1 MSTPFDDPG
10 QVRSFQIVRPVLYR
24 LMTPLCIISIL
35 LLAGFAAVLIV
46 GERQNLRRFDQHIS
60 TDALRSFD
68 ASVERQTRTI
78 AALEDTM
85 LNDPKLYEALWDRD
99 RDRLYALYAPLYQK
113 YKERYALTHFYF
125 HLPDRVNLLRVHKPD
140 FFGDHIDRY
149 TAREAE
155 RLHKMSAGLELGPL
169 GTFTL
174 RVVQPVFADGILL
187 GYLELGQEIDGLW
200 TLIHKRLGV
209 EVAVSIRKQ
218 TINRQQWE
226 AGMKMLGRPTDW
238 DRYKDEVLIYHS
250 LSGFPSEC
258 DRFIHGAS
266 GHEHDRFKDE
276 VRFDNRIWRILTHS
290 LHDVSGAEV
299 GDLLILRDITEV
311 KTGFFRFAV
320 VVISLALV
328 LLAGVIVFF
337 YVMLRR
343 TDQGI
348 QAQQSRLV
356 KSEEAQRSLLDA
368 INRSGLFLLVVDTE
382 YRVRYMNDVMIAA
395 CGDQVG
401 KLCYRDVAG
410 YDEPCTHCQLHEIV
424 GSAEKTIYHE
434 FTMAGGRTYE
444 MIAVPCVNSDG
455 SVFKLE
461 VMRDITEQKQTVY
474 EKGLLE
480 QKLQRAG
487 KMEAIG
493 LLASGVA
500 HDLNNIL
507 SGIVS
512 YPELL
517 LMQLP
522 ADSPLRP
529 SLHAIMAS
537 GQRAAAVVADLLTV
551 ARGVA
556 CEKKTHDLNMLAQE
570 YLDSPE
576 CRKLKSLYPQISW
589 QWRLDAVPA
598 WIRCS
603 PLHVKKIIMNLVT
616 NGAEAIG
623 GDGVIEVST
632 VNQRV
637 EDGSGQDGL
646 VNAGEY
652 VVLRVRDSGP
662 GISEEDKKHIFEPF
676 YSRKALG
683 RSGTGLGLAIVWNA
697 IHDHEGAV
705 TVDSSEQGTC
715 FTLYFPISSEPGD
728 RVTDKIERDDFSGNN
743 EHILVVDDEPQLRDI
758 ASQMLHAFGYK
769 VDSVCSGEQAVQFV
783 RDNGVD
789 LIVMDMQMGSGMNGR
804 QAYEEIVTLRP
815 GQKAII
821 ASGFSE
827 SDDVKNA
834 LQRGAGGFIKKP
846 YSMEQLGQAVKEAL
860 GR

>member
-1 MSTPFDDPG
+1 MNTPFDNPG
-10 QVRSFQIVRPVLYR
+10 QVRSPQVVRPVLYR
-24 LMTPLCIISIL
+24 LMTPLCVIVVL
-35 LLAGFAAVLIV
+35 LLAGFAVVLIV
-46 GERQNLRRFDQHIS
+46 GERRNLRRFDQHIS
-60 TDALRSFD
+60 TDAIRSFD
-68 ASVERQTRTI
+68 ASVERQTKTI
-78 AALEDTM
+78 AALEDTL
-85 LNDPKLYEALWDRD
+85 LNDPKLYEALRNRD

-125 HLPDRVNLLRVHKPD
+125 HLPDRVNLLRVHKPEL
-140 FFGDHIDRY
+140 FGDYIDRY

-155 RLHKMSAGLELGPL
+155 RLHKMSAGIELGPL
-169 GTFTL
+169 GTFSL
-174 RVVQPVFADGILL
+174 RVVQPVTVDGVLL

-200 TLIHKRLGV
+200 TIIHKRLGV

-218 TINRQQWE
+218 GVNRQQWE
-226 AGMKMLGRPTDW
+226 SGMKMLGRSADW
-238 DRYKDEVLIYHS
+238 ERYEKEVLIYHS
-250 LSGFPSEC
+250 LSRFPSEC
-258 DRFIHGAS
+258 DRFVHGTS
-266 GHEHDRFKDE
+266 RHEHNRFMDE
-276 VRFDNRIWRILTHS
+276 VRFDNRAWRVMVNS
-290 LHDVSGAEV
+290 LHDVSGADV
-299 GDLLILRDITEV
+299 GDLIILRDITEV
-311 KTGFFRFAV
+311 KTGFFRFAL

-337 YVMLRR
+337 YVILRR
-343 TDQGI
+343 TDRGI

-368 INRSGLFLLVVDTE
+368 INRSGLFLLIVDAE
-382 YRVRYMNDVMIAA
+382 YKVRYMNDVMIAT

-424 GSAEKTIYHE
+424 GSTEKTIYHE

-461 VMRDITEQKQTVY
+461 VMRDITEQKQTMY

-493 LLASGVA
+493 FLASGVA

-517 LMQLP
+517 LFQLP
-522 ADSPLRP
+522 ADSPLRS
-529 SLHAIMAS
+529 SLHAIQES
-537 GQRAAAVVADLLTV
+537 GERAAAVVADLLTV

-556 CEKKTHDLNMLAQE
+556 SEKKLHDLNMLVQE

-576 CRKLKSLYPQISW
+576 CRKLKSHYPRISW
-589 QWRLDAVPA
+589 HCRFDAQPA

-603 PLHVKKIIMNLVT
+603 PVHVKKVIMNLVT

-623 GDGVIEVST
+623 GDGTIEVST
-632 VNQRV
+632 ASQHMD
-637 EDGSGQDGL
+637 DGAGLDGL
-646 VNAGEY
+646 MNAGEY
-652 VVLRVRDSGP
+652 VVLRVQDNGP

-683 RSGTGLGLAIVWNA
+683 RSGTGLGLAIVWNT
-697 IHDHEGAV
+697 IHDHEGTV

-715 FTLYFPISSEPGD
+715 FTLYFPMSCAPGD
-728 RVTDKIERDDFSGNN
+728 RVTDKIERDNFSDNS

-758 ASQMLHAFGYK
+758 ASQMLQAHGYR
-769 VDSVCSGEQAVQFV
+769 VSSVCSGELAVQFV
-783 RDNGVD
+783 RDNAVD
-789 LIVMDMQMGSGMNGR
+789 LIVMDMLMGSGMNGR
-804 QAYEEIVTLRP
+804 QAYEEIIKLRP

-827 SDDVKNA
+827 SDDVKIA
-834 LQRGAGGFIKKP
+834 LQHGVGGFIKKP
-846 YSMEQLGQAVKEAL
+846 YSMEQLGQAVKDAL